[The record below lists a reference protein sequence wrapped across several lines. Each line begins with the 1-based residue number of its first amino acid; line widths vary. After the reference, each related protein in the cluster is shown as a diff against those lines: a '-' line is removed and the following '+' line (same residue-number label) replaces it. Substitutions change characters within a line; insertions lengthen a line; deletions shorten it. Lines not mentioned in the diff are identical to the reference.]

1 MSIQI
6 GSARVPGNVLLAP
19 MAGVTDAPFRRQALA
34 FGAPGCVSEM
44 VACEALSHMRVD
56 MIRKTERAQDQ
67 STCSPFILQLAGRE
81 AKWLHWGAHLA
92 RDAGVDI
99 IDINMGCPA
108 KRVTGGLAGAALMR
122 DADLACR
129 LVEACLEGA
138 GAIPVTVKMRLGWD
152 DTEHQAPELAER
164 FERLGVSALSIHG
177 RTRCQFYQG
186 HADWQAV
193 RAVTASTKLPVFV
206 NGDIV
211 DPATA
216 RAALAASGA
225 AGVMIGRASLARPW
239 IIGEVASALA
249 GRAYETPSL
258 LQIRDALIEL
268 HTDCLEFYGHELGIR
283 IARKHLA
290 ARFLAF
296 PPDLSPEAQI
306 EARQAL
312 CRMTDPRAIHE
323 AITRWFDKIAP
334 DFSGRYA
341 PPRALEAAEW

>member
-1 MSIQI
+1 MSIKI
-6 GSARVPGNVLLAP
+6 GSVTIPGHVLLAP

-34 FGAPGCVSEM
+34 FGAPACVSEM

-56 MIRKTERAQDQ
+56 MIRKTQPAQNA
-67 STCSPFILQLAGRE
+67 STGSPFILQLAGRE

-92 RDAGVDI
+92 RDADVDI

-138 GAIPVTVKMRLGWD
+138 GGIPVTVKLRLGWD
-152 DTEHQAPELAER
+152 DGEHQAPRLAER
-164 FERLGVSALSIHG
+164 FEALGVSAFSIHG

-186 HADWQAV
+186 RADWRAV
-193 RAVTASTKLPVFV
+193 RAVTAATSLPVFV

-211 DPATA
+211 DAASA
-216 RAALAASGA
+216 RQALQASGA

-239 IIGEVASALA
+239 IIGEVARLLA
-249 GRAYETPSL
+249 GQAYEPPSL
-258 LQIRDALIEL
+258 TEIRDSLLEL
-268 HTDCLEFYGHELGIR
+268 HRECLEFYGLALGIK

-290 ARFLAF
+290 ARFVAF
-296 PPDLSPEAQI
+296 PPDLPPDAQI

-312 CRMTDPRAIHE
+312 CRLTDIAAIHRAIMH
-323 AITRWFDKIAP
+323 WFDHV
-334 DFSGRYA
+334 GTGEV
-341 PPRALEAAEW
+341 RALPHNQQAVAC